1 MMKSLIFFVVSLFAI
16 DLLAQPTITSSQM
29 PKSGDT
35 LRYSNALPTE
45 LPSNFETGGAN
56 MSWDFSAMTPQR
68 QQLLNYYSATKTPY
82 SFYFFGQI
90 GQKTA
95 DTIGAGPITL
105 TNVYSF
111 YTNSSKVFKAEGIGY
126 QYSGFPL
133 ASMYKDEDEIY
144 QFPLNYGDKDTSTFN
159 FKFSIPGDLFALVQ
173 AGTRYNDADG
183 WGTIK
188 TPYKEYANV
197 LRLRTYVD
205 EIDTVTS
212 QFGKFPLPRK
222 TVSYKWLSLSER
234 IPVMEV
240 SGTVNPLTGAFTPN
254 QVRYRDAYIPSLDA
268 KDAEG
273 VMPAAGL
280 SVYPNPVTDILQ
292 IEQLNGNERWRA
304 TDLAGASMPISW
316 LAPGIMDVRSWTPG
330 VYTLSDG
337 RRMVKICKL

>member
-1 MMKSLIFFVVSLFAI
+1 MKSWIFFVVSLCAAQVI
-16 DLLAQPTITSSQM
+16 AQPTITSSQM

-45 LPSNFETGGAN
+45 LPSNYETGGAN
-56 MSWDFSAMTPQR
+56 MSWDFSGMTPQR

-144 QFPLNYGDKDTSTFN
+144 QFPLNFGDKDTSTFN

-173 AGTRYNDADG
+173 DGTRYNDADG

-188 TPYKEYANV
+188 TPYKEYTNV

-222 TVSYKWLSLSER
+222 TLSYKWLSLNER

-240 SGTVNPLTGAFTPN
+240 SGTVNAITGKFVPT
-254 QVRYRDAYIPSLDA
+254 QVRYRDGFIGRLDV
-268 KDAEG
+268 KDG
-273 VMPAAGL
+273 VGVNQNMQV
-280 SVYPNPVTDILQ
+280 SVYPNPAVDLLQ
-292 IEQLNGNERWRA
+292 VEGGLHSDVWVA
-304 TDLAGASMPISW
+304 TDLAGAEVPVVWI
-316 LAPGIMDVRSWTPG
+316 APGLMDVRDWKSG
-330 VYTLSDG
+330 VYTLTNG
-337 RRMVKICKL
+337 HGVVKVCKL

>member
-1 MMKSLIFFVVSLFAI
+1 
-16 DLLAQPTITSSQM
+16 M

-45 LPSNFETGGAN
+45 LPTNFETGGAN

-133 ASMYKDEDEIY
+133 AAMYKDDDEIY

-188 TPYKEYANV
+188 TPYKEYTNV

-234 IPVMEV
+234 IPVMEIT
-240 SGTVNPLTGAFTPN
+240 GTANPLTGAFTPT
-254 QVRYRDAYIPSLDA
+254 QVRYRDGFIPSLN
-268 KDAEG
+268 AEELSG
-273 VMPAAGL
+273 IRPALGIEI
-280 SVYPNPVTDILQ
+280 YPNPTADFVQIGSISGKEKWTVTDIS
-292 IEQLNGNERWRA
+292 
-304 TDLAGASMPISW
+304 GALMPVVW
-316 LAPGIMDVRSWTPG
+316 VTPGLMDVRNWSAG
-330 VYTLSDG
+330 VYSLSDG
-337 RRMVKICKL
+337 LRVVKICKL